1 MTPPTKRKQLSLQ
14 EKMNLIKQHDAR
26 RGGDGKVNLS
36 KLALEHNIPVSSLQ
50 TIIKNRDKIM
60 NEVEEGHCLGERKRL
75 KTSPFADVNVCVLL
89 WFREMQS
96 RNAPV
101 DGPILKVSHLT
112 ETYLGRYHKGDEKG
126 KEAIRTLKK
135 MITEGETKK
144 QKKLTDFLK

>member
-1 MTPPTKRKQLSLQ
+1 
-14 EKMNLIKQHDAR
+14 
-26 RGGDGKVNLS
+26 
-36 KLALEHNIPVSSLQ
+36 
-50 TIIKNRDKIM
+50 M

-75 KTSPFADVNVCVLL
+75 KTSPFADVNACVLL

-135 MITEGETKK
+135 MVTEGEGETKK
-144 QKKLTDFLK
+144 QKNSLIFKNKYFIFVFVCHLLCFLL

>member
-1 MTPPTKRKQLSLQ
+1 MKTQTQHFMMEKKMTPPPKRKQLSLQ

-60 NEVEEGHCLGERKRL
+60 NEVEEGHCLGERR
-75 KTSPFADVNVCVLL
+75 
-89 WFREMQS
+89 
-96 RNAPV
+96 
-101 DGPILKVSHLT
+101 
-112 ETYLGRYHKGDEKG
+112 TYLRRYHKGDEKG

>member
-60 NEVEEGHCLGERKRL
+60 NEVEEGHCLGERR
-75 KTSPFADVNVCVLL
+75 
-89 WFREMQS
+89 
-96 RNAPV
+96 
-101 DGPILKVSHLT
+101 
-112 ETYLGRYHKGDEKG
+112 TYLRRYHKGDEKG

-144 QKKLTDFLK
+144 QKKLTDYFCICMSFTVFLL

>member
-36 KLALEHNIPVSSLQ
+36 KLALEHNMPVSSLQ

-75 KTSPFADVNVCVLL
+75 KTSPFADVNACVLL
-89 WFREMQS
+89 WFREISVNISQFFKLIKIS
-96 RNAPV
+96 VTALIQ
-101 DGPILKVSHLT
+101 DQ
-112 ETYLGRYHKGDEKG
+112 YLE
-126 KEAIRTLKK
+126 L
-135 MITEGETKK
+135 
-144 QKKLTDFLK
+144 L